1 MPGAC
6 PSCGRAFT
14 SDPDQTQPGAAAEAV
29 TDIGGL
35 DDVTGAGIEEITGFA
50 SGTAGD
56 VHGAGPTI
64 AAAGGG
70 ASGNGG
76 QAHAADPHGPL
87 MPGQNFGERYHILT
101 LLGLGGMGAVYQ
113 AWDAELG
120 VVVAVKVIRPEA
132 GADPV
137 TAAALERRFKQELL
151 LARQVTH
158 RNVVRIHDL
167 GEMHGVKYI
176 TMPYIQGEDLSTLLK
191 REGRL
196 PVQRTLKIARS
207 MIAGLAAA
215 HAAGVVHRD
224 LKPANIMVTADDE
237 AMIMDF
243 GIARS
248 VTGTPQPAA
257 GPALTAAG
265 VSGVSSG
272 QTVQGSVVGTIEYMA
287 PEQARAQAVDERADL
302 YAFGLI
308 LYDLLLGRTRAA
320 RTTSAFA
327 ELDLRMRE
335 APPPPRARD
344 GSIPEALDRIIT
356 RCIQPDPAARYAT
369 TAELVSEIERLD
381 DNGEPLP
388 IVRRLTRRMTLT
400 SAVAVLAL
408 LGLTFWLARGP
419 AAPVTHEPI
428 SVLIAD
434 FANSVPG
441 KTFGGALEG
450 AIGPLLEG
458 ASFVTSYDRMEAR
471 KLAVQQNGRNV
482 IDEPT
487 ARLIA
492 AREGIKVILAGSIGP
507 SGAGYRIAVKGA
519 NPDGSELWTRST
531 QSRSTSDADVLTAVA
546 DLASEIRTALGDT
559 ASRQDRLADSE
570 SVTTSSLEALQSY
583 TAAQELYANGKF
595 EEAVREFERSTAK
608 DPAFGRAY
616 AGLANTLFY
625 MGRKTEAEE
634 NWKKAVSLMD
644 RMTER
649 EKYRTQGTYF
659 FAVARNYEKA
669 IDNYEALIKEYP
681 TDSSGLNNLAVAYF
695 LVLNFPKAQEMGRR
709 VLQLYPKNVLFRNNL
724 ALYAMYAG
732 DFATAARESEPL
744 LKDPGEHPFFKIYLP
759 PAITSTLNG
768 QFDAAASAYAE
779 MAKSGPEGASLA
791 SAGLADM
798 AMYRGR
804 YKEAET
810 ILLAGIQADARANN
824 TAGVAA
830 KRLMLAELYAATG
843 RTPLALAAAAE
854 ALKLG
859 KSESIVV
866 PAARLYLGAGQK
878 DEAEGLAAL
887 LDNQL
892 QTQSRAYAR
901 IIDGNL
907 SLLNR
912 RRATAIDAFRDAI
925 KHADFWMGRFDM
937 GVAYVQAEAWVE
949 ALSELAACE
958 KRRGEATAM
967 FLDDSPTLRYQATL
981 PYWLARAQE
990 GVGQQA
996 AARNNYKAFLAIRG
1010 ADAPADPL
1018 VADARRRA
1026 GS

>member
-1 MPGAC
+1 M
-6 PSCGRAFT
+6 T
-14 SDPDQTQPGAAAEAV
+14 E
-29 TDIGGL
+29 IGGL
-35 DDVTGAGIEEITGFA
+35 DDVTGAGLESITGYGSETV
-50 SGTAGD
+50 SGFD
-56 VHGAGPTI
+56 SAGPTF
-64 AAAGGG
+64 AAPG
-70 ASGNGG
+70 APGNGDHSYG
-76 QAHAADPHGPL
+76 SADQHGPL
-87 MPGQNFGERYHILT
+87 MPGQNFGDRYHIVK

-113 AWDAELG
+113 AWDTELG

-137 TAAALERRFKQELL
+137 AAAALERRFKQELL

-167 GEMHGVKYI
+167 GEMQGIKYI
-176 TMPYIQGEDLSTLLK
+176 TMPYIEGEDLSTVLK

-196 PVQRTLKIARS
+196 SVQRTLKVARA
-207 MIAGLAAA
+207 MISGLAAA

-224 LKPANIMVTADDE
+224 LKPANIMVTAEDE
-237 AMIMDF
+237 ALIMDF

-248 VTGTPQPAA
+248 VAAPAA
-257 GPALTAAG
+257 AGQALTAAG
-265 VSGVSSG
+265 ARSAGAG
-272 QTVQGSVVGTIEYMA
+272 QTVQGGVVGTIEYMA
-287 PEQARAQAVDERADL
+287 PEQARAQAVDQRADL

-308 LYDLLLGRTRAA
+308 LYDLLLGRTRAS
-320 RTTSAFA
+320 RTNSAFE
-327 ELDLRMRE
+327 ELNLRMRE
-335 APPPPRARD
+335 APPPPRTKDA
-344 GSIPEALDRIIT
+344 SIPEALDRIIT

-369 TAELVSEIERLD
+369 TADLVAEIDKLD
-381 DNGEPLP
+381 ENGKPLP
-388 IVRRLTRRMTLT
+388 IVRRLTRRLTLT
-400 SAVAVLAL
+400 SALGVLAL
-408 LGLTFWLARGP
+408 LGLTWWLARGP
-419 AAPVTHEPI
+419 ATPVAHEPI

-434 FANSVPG
+434 FTNSVPD

-458 ASFVTSYDRMEAR
+458 ATFITAYDRTEAR
-471 KLAVQQNGRNV
+471 KLATQQNGRGTL
-482 IDEPT
+482 DEQA

-492 AREGIKVILAGSIGP
+492 VREGIKVILAGSISP
-507 SGAGYRIAVKGA
+507 SGSGYRITVKGA

-531 QSRSTSDADVLTAVA
+531 QSRSTSDADVLRAVA
-546 DLASEIRTALGDT
+546 NVASDIRTALGDT
-559 ASRQDRLADSE
+559 ASRQDRQAEAE

-583 TAAQELYANGKF
+583 TAAQELFANGKF
-595 EEAVREFERSTAK
+595 DEAVTEYQRSTAK
-608 DPAFGRAY
+608 DPNFGRAY
-616 AGLANTLFY
+616 AGLANTLFF
-625 MGRKTEAEE
+625 MGRNKEAEDHY
-634 NWKKAVSLMD
+634 KKAFSLMD

-649 EKYRTQGTYF
+649 ERFRTQGTYF

-669 IDNYEALIKEYP
+669 IDNYETLIKTYP
-681 TDSSGLNNLAVAYF
+681 TDSSGLNNLAIAYF
-695 LVLNFPKAQEMGRR
+695 MVLNFPKAQEMGKR

-732 DFATAARESEPL
+732 DFTTAARESEPL
-744 LKDPGEHPFFKIYLP
+744 LKDPGEHPFYKIYLP

-768 QFDAAASAYAE
+768 QFDAAAAAYGE
-779 MAKSGPEGASLA
+779 MAKAGAEGASLA

-804 YKEAET
+804 YKDAET
-810 ILLAGIQADARANN
+810 ILLAGIQSDAKAKN
-824 TAGVAA
+824 TAGVAT
-830 KRLMLAELYAATG
+830 KRLMLAEVYAATN
-843 RTPLALAAAAE
+843 RTPQALTATAE

-859 KSESIVV
+859 KSESIIV
-866 PAARLYLGAGQK
+866 PAARLYLGAGKKEQ
-878 DEAEGLAAL
+878 AEQLAAD

-937 GVAYVQAEAWVE
+937 GVTYVQAEKWVE

-958 KRRGEATAM
+958 KRRGEATAI
-967 FLDDSPTLRYQATL
+967 FLDDTPTLRYQATL
-981 PYWLARAQE
+981 PYWLARAQQGTE
-990 GVGQQA
+990 QQA
-996 AARNNYKAFLAIRG
+996 AALNNYKAFLSIRG

-1018 VADARRRA
+1018 VIDARKRA

>member
-1 MPGAC
+1 M
-6 PSCGRAFT
+6 
-14 SDPDQTQPGAAAEAV
+14 

-35 DDVTGAGIEEITGFA
+35 DDVTGAGLEEITGFG
-50 SGTAGD
+50 SGTVSD
-56 VHGAGPTI
+56 LYGAGPTI
-64 AAAGGG
+64 GAAG
-70 ASGNGG
+70 APDNGG
-76 QAHAADPHGPL
+76 YPHTDDAQGPL
-87 MPGQNFGERYHILT
+87 MPGQNFGERYHIVR

-113 AWDAELG
+113 AWDTELG

-132 GADPV
+132 SADPV
-137 TAAALERRFKQELL
+137 SAQALERRFKQELL

-167 GEMHGVKYI
+167 GEMHGIKYI

-196 PVQRTLKIARS
+196 PVQRTLKIARAVVS
-207 MIAGLAAA
+207 GLAAA

-224 LKPANIMVTADDE
+224 LKPANIMVTAEDE
-237 AMIMDF
+237 GLIMDF

-248 VTGTPQPAA
+248 VTSKAPAVA
-257 GPALTAAG
+257 GQALTAEGAR
-265 VSGVSSG
+265 SISSG
-272 QTVQGSVVGTIEYMA
+272 QTVQGGVVGTIEYMA
-287 PEQARAQAVDERADL
+287 PEQARAQPVDQRADL

-320 RTTSAFA
+320 RTNSAFD
-327 ELDLRMRE
+327 ELNLRMRE
-335 APPPPRARD
+335 APPPPRTKDA
-344 GSIPEALDRIIT
+344 SIPEALDRIIT
-356 RCIQPDPAARYAT
+356 RCIQPDPDARYAT
-369 TAELVSEIERLD
+369 TADLVAEIDKLD
-381 DNGEPLP
+381 DNGKPLP
-388 IVRRLTRRMTLT
+388 IVRRLTRRLTLT
-400 SAVAVLAL
+400 SALGVLAL

-419 AAPVTHEPI
+419 GTPVTHEPT

-434 FANSVPG
+434 FTNSVPN

-458 ASFVTSYDRMEAR
+458 ASFITSYDRVEAR
-471 KLAVQQNGRNV
+471 KLATQQNGRATL
-482 IDEPT
+482 DEPT

-492 AREGIKVILAGSIGP
+492 VREGIKVILAGSISP
-507 SGAGYRIAVKGA
+507 SGAGYRITVKGA

-531 QSRSTSDADVLTAVA
+531 QSRSTSDTDVLTAVA
-546 DLASEIRTALGDT
+546 DLASDIRTALGDT
-559 ASRQDRLADSE
+559 ASRQNRRADSE

-583 TAAQELYANGKF
+583 TAAQDLYANGKF

-608 DPAFGRAY
+608 DPNFGRAY

-625 MGRKTEAEE
+625 MGRKKEAEE

-669 IDNYEALIKEYP
+669 IDNYETLIKQYP

-695 LVLNFPKAQEMGRR
+695 LVLNFPKAQEMGKR

-744 LKDPGEHPFFKIYLP
+744 LKDPGERPFYKIYLP

-768 QFDAAASAYAE
+768 QFDAATAAYTE
-779 MAKSGPEGASLA
+779 MAKAGTEGASTA

-804 YKEAET
+804 YNDAEP
-810 ILLAGIQADARANN
+810 ILLAGIQADAKANN

-830 KRLMLAELYAATG
+830 KRLMLAEVYAATR
-843 RTPLALAAAAE
+843 RTPQALTAVAE

-866 PAARLYLGAGQK
+866 PAARLYLGLGQK
-878 DEAEGLAAL
+878 DKAEELAAD

-907 SLLNR
+907 WLLNR
-912 RRATAIDAFRDAI
+912 RRATAMDAFRDAI

-949 ALSELAACE
+949 ALAELAACE
-958 KRRGEATAM
+958 KRRGEATAI
-967 FLDDSPTLRYQATL
+967 FLDDIPTLRYQATL

-990 GVGQQA
+990 GALQQA
-996 AARNNYKAFLAIRG
+996 AARNNYKAFLSIRG
-1010 ADAPADPL
+1010 AGAPTDPL
-1018 VADARRRA
+1018 VVDARRRA

>member
-1 MPGAC
+1 MHGPC
-6 PSCGRAFT
+6 PSCGRAFA
-14 SDPDQTQPGAAAEAV
+14 SDAAETHAGTSPDAV
-29 TDIGGL
+29 TDAGGL
-35 DDVTGAGIEEITGFA
+35 EDVTGPGLEEITGFA
-50 SGTAGD
+50 SGTAD
-56 VHGAGPTI
+56 DLYGAGPTVADTG
-64 AAAGGG
+64 AAH
-70 ASGNGG
+70 GNGG
-76 QAHAADPHGPL
+76 DSRAADDQHGPL
-87 MPGQNFGERYHILT
+87 MPGQNFGERYHILK

-137 TAAALERRFKQELL
+137 TAALLERRFKQELL

-167 GEMHGVKYI
+167 GEMHGIKYI
-176 TMPYIQGEDLSTLLK
+176 TMPYVEGDDLATLLK

-196 PVQRTLKIARS
+196 PVQRTLKIARA
-207 MIAGLAAA
+207 MISGLAAA

-224 LKPANIMVTADDE
+224 LKPANIMVTAEDE
-237 AMIMDF
+237 ALIMDF

-248 VTGTPQPAA
+248 VSSRPPAPVGA
-257 GPALTAAG
+257 ALTAEGAR
-265 VSGVSSG
+265 SVSSG
-272 QTVQGSVVGTIEYMA
+272 QTVQGGVVGTIEYMA
-287 PEQARAQAVDERADL
+287 PEQARAEAVDQRADL

-335 APPPPRARD
+335 APPPPRTKDA
-344 GSIPEALDRIIT
+344 SIPEALDRIIT

-369 TAELVSEIERLD
+369 TAELVAEFDRLD
-381 DNGEPLP
+381 ENGKPLP

-400 SAVAVLAL
+400 SALGVAAL

-419 AAPVTHEPI
+419 ATPVTHEPI

-434 FANSVPG
+434 FTNSVPDR
-441 KTFGGALEG
+441 TFGGALEG
-450 AIGPLLEG
+450 AMGPLLEG
-458 ASFVTSYDRMEAR
+458 ASFITSYDRTAAR
-471 KLAVQQNGRNV
+471 KLAAQQNGRGA

-492 AREGIKVILAGSIGP
+492 AREGIKVILAGSISR
-507 SGAGYRIAVKGA
+507 SGAGYRITVKGA

-531 QSRSTSDADVLTAVA
+531 QSRSTSDPDVLNAVA
-546 DLASEIRTALGDT
+546 DVASDIRTALGDT
-559 ASRQDRLADSE
+559 ASRQDREADSE
-570 SVTTSSLEALQSY
+570 SVTTSSLEALQTY

-595 EEAVREFERSTAK
+595 EEAVKEFERSTAK
-608 DPAFGRAY
+608 DPNFGRAY

-625 MGRKTEAEE
+625 MGRKKEAEE
-634 NWKKAVSLMD
+634 NWKTAVSLMD

-649 EKYRTQGTYF
+649 ERYRTQGTYF

-695 LVLNFPKAQEMGRR
+695 LVLNFPKAQEMGKR
-709 VLQLYPKNVLFRNNL
+709 VLQLYPKNVIFRSNL

-732 DFATAARESEPL
+732 DFTTAARESEPL
-744 LKDPGEHPFFKIYLP
+744 LKEPGEHPFFKIYLP

-779 MAKSGPEGASLA
+779 MAKAGPEGASLA

-810 ILLAGIQADARANN
+810 ILLAGIQADSQASN

-830 KRLMLAELYAATG
+830 KRLMLAEIYAATN
-843 RTPLALAAAAE
+843 RTAQALTAAAE

-866 PAARLYLGAGQK
+866 PAARLYLAAGKK
-878 DEAEGLAAL
+878 DEAEQLAAD

-901 IIDGNL
+901 IIDGNV

-925 KHADFWMGRFDM
+925 KHADLWMARFDM

-958 KRRGEATAM
+958 KRRGEATAL

-981 PYWLARAQE
+981 PYWLARAQD

-996 AARNNYKAFLAIRG
+996 AARNNYQKFLAIRG
-1010 ADAPADPL
+1010 TDAPSDPL
-1018 VADARRRA
+1018 VIDARRRA